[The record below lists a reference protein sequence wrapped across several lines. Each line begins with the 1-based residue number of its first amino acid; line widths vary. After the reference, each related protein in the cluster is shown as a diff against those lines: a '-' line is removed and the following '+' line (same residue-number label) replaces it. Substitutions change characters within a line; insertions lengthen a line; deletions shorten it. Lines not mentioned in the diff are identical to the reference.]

1 MFRPHLLIPG
11 RVLACVLFALFFL
24 GMFSATCQAI
34 PPTGP
39 PISSAAEVDYPPFSF
54 VDAAGQPDG
63 FSVELLRESLQAMG
77 RGVSFATGTWPEVR
91 GLLERGEV
99 QALPLVGRTP
109 EREEVFDFTFP
120 YMTLHGAIVVRQDA
134 TDIQGLVDL
143 EGKRVAVMQGDNA
156 EEFLRRKERGM
167 DIHTTPTFVDALHGV
182 SQGRYDAVVT
192 QRLVALRLLQET
204 GLTNLRIVKK
214 PVMDFRQDFCFAVQE
229 GDRETLALLNEGLA
243 LVMADGTYRHLHAKW
258 FAALELPAHRR
269 IVVGGD
275 HNYPPFE
282 FLDENGLPAGYNVD
296 LTRAIAREM
305 GLDIEIRLMPWA
317 EVLQALE
324 KGTIDAVQGMFY
336 SPERDLRFDFTPAHS
351 VNHCVAVVR
360 RGEGPPPSTLAGL
373 SGKRIVLQQ
382 GDIMHDFVRENRLGN
397 QVTGV
402 DAQEDALRGL
412 YEGRHDVALVSRL
425 TALHLINA
433 NGWDSLVVARTPLL
447 SPDYCYAVSDTH
459 KALLAQFGEGLRV
472 VEETGEYRRIREK
485 WMGVYEDFPLDPATV
500 ARYVAL
506 VVLPLLLLLLA
517 ILFWSWSLRRQVAR
531 RTAELRR
538 SEQQFRSL
546 VEGAPDA
553 VFVQTDQ
560 CFAYL
565 NEAALR
571 LFGAP
576 SKEQLLGMP
585 VMDRFHPDLRQAIQE
600 RIHLLF
606 VEKKPVPAMEQTY
619 LRLDGSEVPVEVS
632 AVPLTYNGRE
642 GALVFARD
650 ITERK
655 QAEHDLRESNQLLSA
670 FIRHSPVYA
679 FIKEVTPTESRV
691 IRASEN
697 YQDMI
702 GVPGSQMAGKTMQ
715 ELFPPEFAAKITAD
729 DWAVVSKGEILHLEE
744 EFDGRHFTTIKFPIF
759 LGGKNLLA
767 GYTIDVTEQR
777 KAQAEQE
784 TLAAQ
789 LVQAQKMEAVG
800 RLAGGVAHD
809 FNNMLSVINGYAEL
823 VLAELSPDAPQRPKI
838 QEILNAGR
846 QSAGLVRQ
854 LLAFARKQTIAP
866 KVLDLNEAVTGLL
879 KMLGRLIGEDIDLAW
894 MPAHG
899 LWKVK
904 MDPSQLDQ
912 ILANLAV
919 NARDAITGVGRVTI
933 ETENVV
939 FDQAYCDRHADCIT
953 GEYVLLAFSDDGCGM
968 DQETQERLFE
978 PFFTTKESGKGTGLG
993 LSTVYGIVKQN
1004 DGFIN
1009 VYSEPGKG
1017 STFRIYLPRH
1027 KEENGGDEPQSAPV
1041 ETPTGTETVLIVE
1054 DKPAV
1059 LALCREQVQSL
1070 GYTVLAAGSPGEA
1083 IKLAREHP
1091 GEIHL
1096 LLTDVVMPEMS
1107 GRELLERIK
1116 PLRPEIRCLFMSG
1129 YTANVIAHHGVL
1141 EEGINF
1147 IEKPFT
1153 RHPLAL
1159 KLRQALS
1166 GS

>member
-1 MFRPHLLIPG
+1 MHCRIPAG
-11 RVLACVLFALFFL
+11 VLFVLFFL
-24 GMFSATCQAI
+24 GTFSATCQAI

-39 PISSAAEVDYPPFSF
+39 PISSAAEVNYPPFSF
-54 VDAAGQPDG
+54 VDDTGQADG

-77 RGVSFATGTWPEVR
+77 RGVSFATGTWPKVK

-99 QALPLVGRTP
+99 QALPLVGRTS

-120 YMTLHGAIVVRQDA
+120 YMTLHGAIVTRQDA
-134 TDIQGLVDL
+134 ADITDL
-143 EGKRVAVMQGDNA
+143 EDLRGKRVAVMQGDNA

-167 DIHTTPTFVDALHGV
+167 DIHTTPTFTDALRGV
-182 SQGRYDAVVT
+182 SQDRFDAVVV

-204 GLTNLRIVKK
+204 GLTHLRIVEK

-258 FAALELPAHRR
+258 FAALELPTHRR

-305 GLDIEIRLMPWA
+305 GLDIEIRLMPWT
-317 EVLQALE
+317 EVMQALE
-324 KGTIDAVQGMFY
+324 RGMVDVVQGMFY
-336 SPERDLRFDFTPAHS
+336 SPERDLRYDFTPAHS

-360 RGEGPPPSTLAGL
+360 GDEGSPPSSLAGL
-373 SGKRIVLQQ
+373 TGKRIVVQQ
-382 GDIMHDFVRENRLGN
+382 GDIMHDFALENGLGD

-402 DAQEDALRGL
+402 DAQEDALREL
-412 YEGRHDVALVSRL
+412 HEGRHDVALVSRL
-425 TALHLINA
+425 TALYWIDA
-433 NGWDSLVVARTPLL
+433 NGWDSLVVAQTPLL
-447 SPDYCYAVSDTH
+447 SPEYCYAVANTQRT
-459 KALLAQFGEGLRV
+459 LLAQFGEGLRV
-472 VEETGEYRRIREK
+472 IEETGEYRRIREK
-485 WMGVYEDFPLDPATV
+485 WMGVYEGTHLDPATV
-500 ARYVAL
+500 VRYAAMVA
-506 VVLPLLLLLLA
+506 VPLLLLLLA

-560 CFAYL
+560 RFAYL

-571 LFGAP
+571 LFGAT

-585 VMDRFHPDLRQAIQE
+585 VMDRFHPDLRHVVQE
-600 RIHLLF
+600 RIHMLT

-619 LRLDGSEVPVEVS
+619 LRLDDSEVPVEVS
-632 AVPLTYNGRE
+632 AVPLTYNGRN
-642 GALVFARD
+642 GALVFVRD
-650 ITERK
+650 ISERK
-655 QAEHDLRESNQLLSA
+655 QAESDLRESNELLSA

-679 FIKEVTPTESRV
+679 FIKEVTSTESRV
-691 IRASEN
+691 IKASEN
-697 YQDMI
+697 YKDMI
-702 GVPGSQMAGKTMQ
+702 GVPGSQMAGKTMK
-715 ELFPPEFAAKITAD
+715 ELFPPEFASKIAAD
-729 DWAVVSKGEILHLEE
+729 DWAVVSKGEILHLDEDFE
-744 EFDGRHFTTIKFPIF
+744 GRHFTTIKFPIF
-759 LGGKNLLA
+759 LGDRRLLA

-777 KAQAEQE
+777 KAQAERE

-823 VLAELSPDAPQRPKI
+823 VLADLAADAPHRARI

-919 NARDAITGVGRVTI
+919 NARDAVTGVGRVTI

-939 FDQAYCDRHADCIT
+939 FDQAYCDTHADCIT
-953 GEYVLLAFSDDGCGM
+953 GDYVLLAVSDDGCGM
-968 DQETQERLFE
+968 DQETQDRLFE
-978 PFFTTKESGKGTGLG
+978 PFYTTKESGKGTGLG

-1004 DGFIN
+1004 NGFIN

-1027 KEENGGDEPQSAPV
+1027 KEENGGDEPEPAPV

-1070 GYTVLAAGSPGEA
+1070 GYTVLTAESPEEA
-1083 IKLAREHP
+1083 TKLAGEHP
-1091 GEIHL
+1091 ADIHL

-1116 PLRPEIRCLFMSG
+1116 LLRPEIRCLFMSG

-1141 EEGINF
+1141 EDGINF

-1153 RHPLAL
+1153 RNPLAR

-1166 GS
+1166 DA